1 VEETA
6 AEHLVFA
13 AILSPEFYWRIF
25 MPNTETIFGDSR
37 QTNTVR
43 PGQPGERRKGPV
55 KKNGKGLIVG
65 TTMCVVALAG
75 VGIFFLA
82 PKKSAGLY
90 RLKTWNEAEVTS
102 RTIAN
107 TVSATGVIEL
117 KNKETI
123 LSPQTARVSAVY
135 AAEGDMVRKGQ
146 AIAQL
151 VTDDLEWELV
161 KSQAAY
167 DEALRSAKKDDTSY
181 EFSIRQ
187 QDISIKTAERNLAN
201 AKDNLEQT
209 QGLFERNIASSSELS
224 SAKNAVADASDSLE
238 LAKLNREQTVTQYEL
253 ALTNRA
259 TDLAQK
265 IKTIED
271 LKQSIA
277 DCTIRSGTNG
287 KVYSLA
293 VAVGDRVNSYATVAV
308 VADPSDIQVGIDV
321 AENRI
326 GEVKAGNP
334 VTVTIGDTAV
344 KGSVTNIASS
354 ATTSSSSSA
363 STVRV
368 TADFSAVP
376 PNAIVGGSVSTEI
389 QVGIIENALV
399 LPRGPYLSSGNYS
412 NVYVISDNAS
422 AEKRAASFGISDGTV
437 IQVVSGLEEGE
448 RIITSAY
455 QEFIHLPTVSLAR

>member
-1 VEETA
+1 
-6 AEHLVFA
+6 
-13 AILSPEFYWRIF
+13 
-25 MPNTETIFGDSR
+25 MPNTETIFGEQR
-37 QTNTVR
+37 QNSAAL
-43 PGQPGERRKGPV
+43 PGRSGERRKVRGG
-55 KKNGKGLIVG
+55 KSGKGLAAGAAIA
-65 TTMCVVALAG
+65 VVALVGA
-75 VGIFFLA
+75 GIFILT
-82 PKKSAGLY
+82 PKKQSGSY
-90 RLKTWNEAEVTS
+90 VLKTWNEAAVVPK
-102 RTIAN
+102 TIAN

-117 KNKETI
+117 KSKETI

-135 AAEGDMVRKGQ
+135 VAEGDMVKKGQ

-201 AKDNLEQT
+201 AKDALEQT
-209 QGLFERNIASSSELS
+209 QGLFERNIASASELS
-224 SAKNAVADASDSLE
+224 SAKNAVADAADSLE
-238 LAKLNREQTVTQYEL
+238 LARLNREQTVTQHEL

-265 IKTIED
+265 MKAIED
-271 LKQSIA
+271 LRQSIA
-277 DCTIRSGTNG
+277 ECTIRSGTTG

-293 VAVGDRVNSYATVAV
+293 AAVGDRLNSYATVAV

-326 GEVKAGNP
+326 GEVKTGNP

-344 KGSVTNIASS
+344 KGTVTGIASS

-368 TADFSAVP
+368 TADFATVP
-376 PNAIVGGSVSTEI
+376 PNAIVGGSVSADI

-412 NVYVISDNAS
+412 SVYVVTADNA
-422 AEKRAASFGISDGTV
+422 AEKRTAGFGISDGTV
-437 IQVVSGLEEGE
+437 IQVVSGLSEGE
-448 RIITSAY
+448 RVITSAY
-455 QEFIHLPTVSLAR
+455 QEYIHLPSVILSK